1 MTIPNQLDNG
11 PQYSEV
17 QALYRR
23 GLVELERCRRSPL
36 YWAERY
42 VWTRDDKDLAN
53 PYKPLIAG
61 ELAVDRNTLKVRPLQ
76 DDKDDYLRYLTILFE
91 LERLL
96 LVPKSR
102 QVRISWWAMAM
113 LLWIIQFFPAQ
124 RVAAQSKKAGDS
136 DKLLDRVVVML
147 EQQPRI
153 ASYIPWP
160 HWHKKMNLIRIQHGG
175 LAGISRLEGMPEG
188 GDKIR
193 GETYSVV
200 FTDESAFQSD
210 AEPAYT
216 AIMPLIEGGARYL
229 GVSSAKAATFFE
241 AQIND
246 NV

>member
-1 MTIPNQLDNG
+1 M
-11 PQYSEV
+11 
-17 QALYRR
+17 
-23 GLVELERCRRSPL
+23 ERCRRSIL

-42 VWTRDDKDLAN
+42 VWTRDDKDLKE
-53 PYKPLIAG
+53 PFKPLIAG
-61 ELAVDRNTLKVRPLQ
+61 ELAVNPDTLKVRGLQ
-76 DDKDDYLRYLTILFE
+76 DGPDDYLRYLTILFE
-91 LERLL
+91 LERLM

-113 LLWIIQFFPAQ
+113 LLWFIQFHPAQ

-147 EQQPRI
+147 EQQVKV

-160 HWHKKMNLIRIQHGG
+160 NWHKKMNLIRIRHGG
-175 LAGISRLEGMPEG
+175 MAGISRLEGLPEG
-188 GDKIR
+188 GEKIR

-210 AEPAYT
+210 AERAYT

-241 AQIND
+241 AQVND